1 MQSNGR
7 HSKAESI
14 IDDDKCKEREKSMG
28 NIEDS
33 EVHISDLKC
42 EDLEG
47 LSVKQ
52 LKVLEEKL
60 EKGLRHVRAKKN
72 QEMIEQMNES
82 REKGNKLME
91 ENANLYHKLKELQTR
106 SQGPKLQE
114 NIDDS
119 EDLNTSLHLKL

>member
-1 MQSNGR
+1 MEDIQRLRAS
-7 HSKAESI
+7 
-14 IDDDKCKEREKSMG
+14 SMM
-28 NIEDS
+28 
-33 EVHISDLKC
+33 ISDLKC

>member
-82 REKGNKLME
+82 REK
-91 ENANLYHKLKELQTR
+91 LKELQTR